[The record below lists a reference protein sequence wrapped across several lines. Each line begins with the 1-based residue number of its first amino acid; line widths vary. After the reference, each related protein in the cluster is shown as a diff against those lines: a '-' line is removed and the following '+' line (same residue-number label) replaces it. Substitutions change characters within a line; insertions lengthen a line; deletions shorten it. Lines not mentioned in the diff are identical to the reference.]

1 MRSTKPGN
9 LFKYLIV
16 LGILVIGS
24 ACSPGEPTA
33 TPEAA
38 VTAAPTQAPLATE
51 TASPT
56 ATLQPKVALI
66 GFEEGLFPS
75 YQVVQET
82 VQELAA
88 QNGMLV
94 EPYADLQDADQLAT
108 AQLLVVSATVPGV
121 DDFVAGFSA
130 APVLV
135 VGDTALQPGANV
147 SLVNS
152 QGGQADEK
160 GFIAGYL
167 ASVITQDWRV
177 GVIAQADA
185 ETGEALRLGFNNG
198 VVFYCGLCRPIYPP
212 YYTYPV
218 YTELSLNSSQ
228 EAQQAAADVLIA
240 NAVNTAYVEGSVAE
254 DWLLE
259 YLAQA
264 GVQLI
269 GDEPPSP
276 AVQEQW
282 VATIQMELASAVRA
296 AWERMIA
303 GESGFQVNAPL
314 SITYPNEEL
323 LSPGRLKL
331 VEKIL
336 VELNNG
342 FIGTGV
348 ELAAP

>member
-1 MRSTKPGN
+1 MSAN
-9 LFKYLIV
+9 LFKYLLV
-16 LGILVIGS
+16 LGILVLGS
-24 ACSPGEPTA
+24 ACSTSEPTA

-38 VTAAPTQAPLATE
+38 VTAAQTQAPIATE

-56 ATLQPKVALI
+56 ATVQPKVVLI

-75 YQVVQET
+75 YQMVQEI
-82 VQELAA
+82 VQDLAA

-94 EPYADLQDADQLAT
+94 EQYADLQDTDRLAA
-108 AQLLVVSATVPGV
+108 AQMLVVSAAVSGIEN
-121 DDFVAGFSA
+121 FVAGFSA
-130 APVLV
+130 VPVLV
-135 VGDTALQPGANV
+135 VGETDLQPNANL

-152 QGGQADEK
+152 QGERADEK

-177 GVIAQADA
+177 GVIVQSDS
-185 ETGEALRLGFNNG
+185 ETDEALRLGFNNG
-198 VVFYCGLCRPIYPP
+198 VIFYCGLCRPIYPP

-218 YTELSLNSSQ
+218 YSELPLNSSQ

-240 NAVNTAYVEGSVAE
+240 SAVKTAYVEGSIAD

-276 AVQEQW
+276 AIQEQW
-282 VATIQMELASAVRA
+282 VATIQIELASAVQA
-296 AWERMIA
+296 AWERMMA
-303 GESGFQVNAPL
+303 GERAFQVNAPL
-314 SITYPNEEL
+314 SIANPNEEL

-331 VEKIL
+331 VERIL

-348 ELAAP
+348 EIAAPQE